1 VDFEFLRPGY
11 IQLVVMRRQQDTMR
25 WERAKP
31 RHGRSSSAT
40 LAVAAWLLSLIVL
53 VSTGSHAQAHRQGKS
68 MRDVYQGVLRRDAD
82 SAEQL
87 QTVMEQQPYVSV
99 VLVMRNDDYGGN
111 LLHRFERTIADLAEA
126 HSQKSP
132 TYVVAIYQ

>member
-1 VDFEFLRPGY
+1 MDFEFLRPGY
-11 IQLVVMRRQQDTMR
+11 IQLVVMRRQQDTVR
-25 WERAKP
+25 WEIALTS
-31 RHGRSSSAT
+31 HGRSSAT

-53 VSTGSHAQAHRQGKS
+53 VSTGSHAQAYRQGKS

-111 LLHRFERTIADLAEA
+111 LLHRFERAISDLAEA
-126 HSQKSP
+126 HP
-132 TYVVAIYQ
+132 